1 MSKAFTREDGPDEPP
16 LLRAAPQLAPGEIR
30 YVTPEGHA
38 ALREEA
44 DRLRA
49 SLAEARSEASPETIA
64 RLAVLDATLAQLT
77 VLGPESAPEGRVA
90 FGTWVEVEDEDGER
104 SLWRIV
110 GPDEASPRQGQVSV
124 NAPVGSALV
133 GREVGESVEVTLPG
147 PRHVELTVLAVHKT
161 KP

>member
-16 LLRAAPQLAPGEIR
+16 LLRTAPTLAPGEIR

-49 SLAEARSEASPETIA
+49 SLTAGSPETAA
-64 RLAVLDATLAQLT
+64 RLSVLDATLAQLT

-90 FGTWVEVEDEDGER
+90 FGTWVEVEDEDGVQ

-110 GPDEASPRQGQVSV
+110 GPDEASPREGFVSV

-133 GREVGESVEVTLPG
+133 GREPGESVEVTLPG
-147 PRHVELTVLAVHKT
+147 PRVVELTVLAVHRT

>member
-16 LLRAAPQLAPGEIR
+16 LVRTAPQLAPGEIR

-44 DRLRA
+44 ERLRA
-49 SLAEARSEASPETIA
+49 SLTVPSADTTA

-77 VLGPESAPEGRVA
+77 VLGPESAPGGRVA

-147 PRHVELTVLAVHKT
+147 PRHVELTVLAVHRT